1 MNNIGILNRCY
12 YLPQIIE
19 SKLEEIKRLRLLSES
34 IPGADPSK
42 EFIPGGPQVQC
53 RFAEIIDKVIDLE
66 GEILD
71 QINEL
76 LDTQREAYKIINTL
90 QDDTERLILQ
100 YYYIDRM
107 SMEEIAAKINYCPRQ
122 TIRIK
127 KKALEKI
134 KNIQIL

>member
-1 MNNIGILNRCY
+1 MNNIGILTRCY

-19 SKLEEIKRLRLLSES
+19 SKLDEIKRLRLLSES

-53 RFAEIIDKVIDLE
+53 RFAEIIDKIIDLE

-76 LDTQREAYKIINTL
+76 LDIQREAYKIINAL

-107 SMEEIAAKINYCPRQ
+107 SIEEIASKINYCPRQ

>member
-34 IPGADPSK
+34 IPGPDPSK

-53 RFAEIIDKVIDLE
+53 RFAEIIDKIIDLE

-71 QINEL
+71 EVNEL
-76 LDTQREAYKIINTL
+76 LDLQKDAHKIINAV

-100 YYYIDRM
+100 YYYIDRLDM
-107 SMEEIAAKINYCPRQ
+107 DDIATEIGYTPRQ
-122 TIRIK
+122 TYRIK
-127 KKALEKI
+127 KRALEKI
-134 KNIQIL
+134 KNN

>member
-34 IPGADPSK
+34 IPGPDPSK

-53 RFAEIIDKVIDLE
+53 RFAEIIDKIIDLE

-71 QINEL
+71 EVNEL
-76 LDTQREAYKIINTL
+76 LDLQKDAHKIINAV

-107 SMEEIAAKINYCPRQ
+107 EMDDIATEIGYTPRQ
-122 TIRIK
+122 TYRIK
-127 KKALEKI
+127 KRALEKI
-134 KNIQIL
+134 KNN

>member
-1 MNNIGILNRCY
+1 MNNISILNRCY
-12 YLPQIIE
+12 YLPKIIE

-34 IPGADPSK
+34 IPGPDPSK

-53 RFAEIIDKVIDLE
+53 RFAEIIDKVVDLE
-66 GEILD
+66 GEILE

-76 LDTQREAYKIINTL
+76 IDIQKEAYKIINTL

-107 SMEEIAAKINYCPRQ
+107 EMDVIAAKIGYCPRQ
-122 TIRIK
+122 AYRIK
-127 KKALEKI
+127 KQALKKI
-134 KNIQIL
+134 KNE

>member
-1 MNNIGILNRCY
+1 MNNIGILTRCY

-19 SKLEEIKRLRLLSES
+19 SKLDEIKRLRLLSES

-76 LDTQREAYKIINTL
+76 LDIQREAYKIINAL

-107 SMEEIAAKINYCPRQ
+107 SIEEIASKINYCPRQ

>member
-1 MNNIGILNRCY
+1 MSNLSILNKCY
-12 YLPQIIE
+12 YLPQLIA
-19 SKLEEIKRLRLLSES
+19 SKTEEIKRLRELSES
-34 IPGADPSK
+34 ISGADPSR

-71 QINEL
+71 DINEL
-76 LDTQREAYKIINTL
+76 LDVQKEAYKIINAVE
-90 QDDTERLILQ
+90 DETERLVLQ

-107 SMEEIAAKINYCPRQ
+107 CIDEIASEIGYCSRQ
-122 TIRIK
+122 TKRIK

-134 KNIQIL
+134 KNIQNL